1 MRTERTVLDRLNGVP
16 VRCEFAA
23 GKLKGERGSGGGWRF
38 VWEEAEAAVLSDA
51 AVSSRSAFRRK
62 AVYVRIIHPK

>member
-1 MRTERTVLDRLNGVP
+1 MPNKLNGVS

-23 GKLKGERGSGGGWRF
+23 GKLKGERGSGGAGVF
-38 VWEEAEAAVLSDA
+38 IWEEAGAAVLSDA